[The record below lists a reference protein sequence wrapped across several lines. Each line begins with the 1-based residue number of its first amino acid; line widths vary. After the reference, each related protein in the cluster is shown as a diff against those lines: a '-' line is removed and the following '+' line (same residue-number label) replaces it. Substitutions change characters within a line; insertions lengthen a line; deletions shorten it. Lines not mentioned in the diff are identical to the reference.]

1 MVKQINNIGENYDQ
15 NLKTLTDINKRIKFQ
30 AKDYYDRYYEI
41 KKQFKKDRKDL
52 KAKVN
57 MLEYEQKYN
66 VEENS
71 KNKMLYKDLNNDMDY
86 FKKKMGIKDQN
97 ANQGKEK

>member
-41 KKQFKKDRKDL
+41 KKQFKF
-52 KAKVN
+52 
-57 MLEYEQKYN
+57 
-66 VEENS
+66 
-71 KNKMLYKDLNNDMDY
+71 NKTGAEITQATIN
-86 FKKKMGIKDQN
+86 
-97 ANQGKEK
+97 